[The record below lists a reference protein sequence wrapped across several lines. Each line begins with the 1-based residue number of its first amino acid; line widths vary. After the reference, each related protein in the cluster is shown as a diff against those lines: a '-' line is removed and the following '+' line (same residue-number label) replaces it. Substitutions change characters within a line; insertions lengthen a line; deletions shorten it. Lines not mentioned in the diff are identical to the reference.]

1 MLPSLSHLCFSEL
14 ILAHSSDILLKVHFL
29 KEDSSSF
36 QNIAYLTTVL
46 LKFHALF
53 SFTDHNF

>member
-1 MLPSLSHLCFSEL
+1 MLPSLSYLCFSEL
-14 ILAHSSDILLKVHFL
+14 ILAHSDILLKVHFL

-36 QNIAYLTTVL
+36 QNIAHLTTVL